1 MTKGL
6 KIGLAVTACA
16 LLVLVVTLIYAVHVP
31 DRYLPRA
38 LAYAQKRTGLQIE
51 VRHVSL
57 HLLPLSIRVYDLG
70 VKNPKPFPP
79 GYFLKVPELDAAIAW
94 GPLFHGQIAVRSLVA
109 DKPVMN
115 FISDPDGLWN
125 FQNPSA
131 KKNQPT
137 RLSLEEISN
146 VQIKDGV
153 LLGSNLIDPSDAPGP
168 IILEVRNFSA
178 QLNQIELHA
187 HHHPGTF
194 KAIQGNLSAS
204 NAAFGDIHTTDLHS
218 QLRVSPKQFTFKS
231 FRTKT
236 YRGVA
241 TGDFSFN
248 FGGKY
253 TTFNSVVT
261 VSGVGVPYLLAEFQ
275 STPVKG
281 PAKLT
286 GMMQANLKLGGTI
299 EYSANP
305 LADIYGTGTIT
316 IRKGEF
322 PPLNSNKTMMQMK
335 RLRDPGTEALPV
347 SAFSTFA
354 GDVDLHN
361 RRVYSKKIGID
372 FYGIDA
378 DGSGSTSVV
387 GSGAMDYRGV
397 VTIATKQ
404 GFFTNMYAKLFKG
417 AKEKDGRLKFPIRV
431 SGTLDHPECAV
442 VK

>member
-1 MTKGL
+1 MTKSL
-6 KIGLAVTACA
+6 KIGLAVTAFV
-16 LLVLVVTLIYAVHVP
+16 LLVLVAIVIYAVHVP

-57 HLLPLSIRVYDLG
+57 HLLPLSIGIYDLG

-79 GYFLKVPELDAAIAW
+79 GYFLKVPKLDAAIAW

-137 RLSLEEISN
+137 RLNLEEISN
-146 VQIKDGV
+146 VQIKNGV

-168 IILEVRNFSA
+168 LVLQVRNFSA
-178 QLNQIELHA
+178 QLNQIELRA

-204 NAAFGDIHTTDLHS
+204 NAVFGDIHTTDLNS
-218 QLRVSPKQFTFKS
+218 QLVVSPKKFTFKN
-231 FRTKT
+231 FHTKT
-236 YRGVA
+236 YRGEA
-241 TGDFSFN
+241 NGDFSFN

-253 TTFNSVVT
+253 TTFDSALT

-275 STPVKG
+275 TAPVKS

-286 GMMQANLKLGGTI
+286 GMMRANLKLGGTI
-299 EYSANP
+299 EYSSNP
-305 LADIYGTGTIT
+305 LADIYGTGTIA

-322 PPLNSNKTMMQMK
+322 PALNRNKTMIEMK

-347 SAFSTFA
+347 SAFSTFG

-361 RRVYSKKIGID
+361 RRVYSKKIGIN
-372 FYGIDA
+372 FYGIDV
-378 DGSGSTSVV
+378 DGSGSTSVI

-397 VTIATKQ
+397 VTVATKQ
-404 GFFTNMYAKLFKG
+404 GFFTNIYAKLFKG
-417 AKEKDGRLKFPIRV
+417 AKEKNGRLKFPIRI
-431 SGTLDHPECAV
+431 SGTLDSPQCAI